1 MRRRDGSKVAMSGR
15 VTWKQEFVALWSYLQ
30 SNKVRNESVSKIWK
44 APNTMPGLVDLS
56 ALVLL
61 FLLRRDN
68 GYLSLATL
76 FGPRTRSFILSY
88 SYVSTLGPANY
99 MLTSTAAI
107 TIPSVVVFGKLLDSQ
122 RWSQRPKAWAAFSLW
137 ILPQTGCF
145 IWVAFE
151 YHYLG
156 DKSALDYG
164 S

>member
-1 MRRRDGSKVAMSGR
+1 VRRRDGSKVAMSGR

-30 SNKVRNESVSKIWK
+30 SNKVSNESGFKIWK

-76 FGPRTRSFILSY
+76 FGPRTRSFIFSY
-88 SYVSTLGPANY
+88 PYVSTLGPANY

-122 RWSQRPKAWAAFSLW
+122 RWSQRPKAWAAFLLW